1 MRSGFQPSLT
11 STTLMDMKKLKTS
24 IATAFSII
32 LISLALT
39 SCQSYASESAG
50 KGEGG
55 GLYIKLDA
63 FTVNLQGLSQYLQ
76 VSITLMAANP
86 HVGVDVKANMP
97 VIRHELI
104 LLLSSKEASQI
115 STFEG
120 KQALLQEV
128 KHAVNKVIHLT
139 DKQGIANTL
148 FESFIIQ

>member
-24 IATAFSII
+24 IATAFTII

-39 SCQSYASESAG
+39 SGQSYASESAG

-55 GLYIKLDA
+55 GQYIKLDA

-86 HVGVDVKANMP
+86 HVDEAVKVNMP
-97 VIRHELI
+97 IIRHELI

-120 KQALLQEV
+120 KQALLQEA
-128 KHAVNKVIHLT
+128 KRAVNKVIHLT